1 MKILNRSVCI
11 LMVITLFLV
20 FTPFS
25 YAGWRDFLKDIQKT
39 LGKNTTREGLSQ
51 EKIGNG
57 LKEALRIGTEN
68 AVKKV
73 SILDGYNGNP
83 EIRIPL
89 PDSVLKVEKVIRA
102 IGYGSQLDSFT
113 ESMNRAAEKAAPAA
127 RDLFWKTVKDMT
139 FEDAIKILKGRDN
152 EATLYLKDKTWDKLL
167 ETFKPIVNRA
177 MGSVGVTKQYQ
188 DLETRVRNIPV
199 IGQSLGV
206 DIDNYVSEKALK
218 GLFLMLEKE
227 EQKIR
232 KDPAARVTDLLKE
245 VFGGVG

>member
-1 MKILNRSVCI
+1 MKILNRSICI
-11 LMVITLFLV
+11 IMVIILFLV
-20 FTPFS
+20 FTSLS
-25 YAGWRDFLKDIQKT
+25 YAGWSDFLKDIQKT
-39 LGKNTTREGLSQ
+39 LGKSTTREGLSQ
-51 EKIGNG
+51 GKIGNG
-57 LKEALRIGTEN
+57 LKEALRIGAEN
-68 AVKKV
+68 AIKKV
-73 SILDGYNGNP
+73 SILDGYYGNP

-89 PDSVLKVEKVIRA
+89 PDSVLKVEKVIRVF
-102 IGYGSQLDSFT
+102 GYGSQLDAFT

-167 ETFKPIVNRA
+167 ETFKPVVNQA

-199 IGQSLGV
+199 IGQGLGV

-245 VFGGVG
+245 VFGGGR